1 MKPWN
6 QEKDWGI
13 EILDKFLLNSF
24 TGGWVVGDFNPSLFK
39 SDCMEVGVKKF
50 LLGDRELSHKQLVA
64 TEITIIISGK
74 VRIGNEIFIEGD
86 VVVIPPGEYADFE
99 ALSDGSLTCIKFPSI
114 PSDKVLE

>member
-50 LLGDRELSHKQLVA
+50 LLGDRELSHKQLIA

-74 VRIGNEIFIEGD
+74 VRIGKEIFVEGD